1 METSSRKPVAILSL
15 ALIVVSLGFGMVIPI
30 FPFYI
35 ERMGGG
41 GKELGLLVAVAAF
54 TELIFGPMW
63 GSLSD
68 RVGRKPILM
77 LGMLGYGLS
86 SVLFGLATELWMLYA
101 ARALS
106 GVLSAATASTA
117 MAYIG
122 DSTSEKERGGGM
134 GILGAAGGLGIILGP
149 GFGGWLGGIS
159 LATPFFAAAGIS
171 LLSMLLI
178 GFMLPESL
186 PAHAR
191 QATGRKIRTLQ
202 PGELWG
208 ALFSPIGI
216 LLFMA
221 FLSSF
226 GLANFEAVFGLYAL
240 QKFNYGPERVGMIL
254 AVVGLVSAAGKVF
267 TGALTG
273 RWGDVAVIKTSLLT
287 GSIGFLVLLLANTYP
302 TILLATGF
310 FVLSKTFLRPSVLS
324 LTSQRATLG
333 QGAAMGLSNSFMSLG
348 RIVGPLWAGFAFDI
362 NFDYPYLSGAAILF
376 IGFLISLVWVTQ
388 SEKTTNPI
396 SAVPYTSSRNQQ
408 NPIATSARSVLPN
421 TRKRKSRN

>member
-1 METSSRKPVAILSL
+1 MGISNKNVVILSF

-41 GKELGLLVAVAAF
+41 GKELGLLVAVAAL
-54 TELIFGPMW
+54 TELLFGPVW

-68 RVGRKPILM
+68 RIGRKPIL
-77 LGMLGYGLS
+77 LIGMVGYGVS
-86 SVLFGLATELWMLYA
+86 SLLFGLATELWMLYA

-106 GVLSAATASTA
+106 GILTAATASTA

-122 DSTSEKERGGGM
+122 DSTSEKDRGGGM
-134 GILGAAGGLGIILGP
+134 GILGAAGGLGLILGP

-171 LLSMLLI
+171 LVSMLLI
-178 GFMLPESL
+178 LFMLPESL
-186 PAHAR
+186 PR
-191 QATGRKIRTLQ
+191 QLRQQTDSKIKMIQLS
-202 PGELWG
+202 ELWS

-240 QKFNYGPERVGMIL
+240 QKFNYGPESVGMIL
-254 AVVGLVSAAGKVF
+254 AVVGLVSTVGKVF
-267 TGALTG
+267 TGALTR
-273 RWGDVAVIKTSLLT
+273 RWGDAAVIKTSLLT

-324 LTSQRATLG
+324 LTSQRTTLG

-348 RIVGPLWAGFAFDI
+348 RIVGPIWAGFAFDV

-388 SEKTTNPI
+388 GQP
-396 SAVPYTSSRNQQ
+396 
-408 NPIATSARSVLPN
+408 ATASPGSDPAAG
-421 TRKRKSRN
+421 